1 MSTATP
7 LPPPP
12 PPPGAPDDDDTV
24 GATSGP
30 LPGQLTRG
38 WRLATVFVWGAT
50 FAAQAGVWKASRE
63 LGLSTWWRG
72 PISDPQPFL
81 MTLIPFIGPA
91 AMAVAALYGVRRLP
105 WYGLAASAVT
115 AAVGLGDLG
124 RVVRIGLVE
133 LAMAAATALFSV
145 ASLAGRYRRSP

>member
-1 MSTATP
+1 
-7 LPPPP
+7 
-12 PPPGAPDDDDTV
+12 
-24 GATSGP
+24 
-30 LPGQLTRG
+30 
-38 WRLATVFVWGAT
+38 
-50 FAAQAGVWKASRE
+50 
-63 LGLSTWWRG
+63 
-72 PISDPQPFL
+72 
-81 MTLIPFIGPA
+81 
-91 AMAVAALYGVRRLP
+91 LP

>member
-1 MSTATP
+1 M
-7 LPPPP
+7 
-12 PPPGAPDDDDTV
+12 
-24 GATSGP
+24 
-30 LPGQLTRG
+30 
-38 WRLATVFVWGAT
+38 FVWGAT

-81 MTLIPFIGPA
+81 ITLIPFVGPA

-124 RVVRIGLVE
+124 RVTRLGLVE
-133 LAMAAATALFSV
+133 LAMAAGTAVFSV